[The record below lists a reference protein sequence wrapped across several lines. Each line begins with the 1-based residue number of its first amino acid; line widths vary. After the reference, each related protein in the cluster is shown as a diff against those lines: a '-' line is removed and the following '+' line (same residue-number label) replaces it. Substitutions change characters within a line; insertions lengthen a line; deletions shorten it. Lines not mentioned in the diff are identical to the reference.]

1 MLNLKGAAFL
11 VPSFGLIIAM
21 VEEWWWYKELLP
33 LIWALVRRKA
43 FNKETSTRL
52 IKQKGMHL

>member
-21 VEEWWWYKELLP
+21 VEEWWWYKELLAA
-33 LIWALVRRKA
+33 IDFGSGEK
-43 FNKETSTRL
+43 
-52 IKQKGMHL
+52 KGVQQRDLHYVN

>member
-1 MLNLKGAAFL
+1 VLNLKGAAFL

-43 FNKETSTRL
+43 FNKGTSTR
-52 IKQKGMHL
+52 KRMHL